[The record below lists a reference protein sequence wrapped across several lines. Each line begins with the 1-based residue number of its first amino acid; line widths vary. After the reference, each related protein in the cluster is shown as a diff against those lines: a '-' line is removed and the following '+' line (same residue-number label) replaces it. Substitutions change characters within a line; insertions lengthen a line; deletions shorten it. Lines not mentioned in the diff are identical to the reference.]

1 MNRSRHLAPHEREGG
16 NRMRRLGR
24 RFAITASIAALLA
37 ASVAAPR
44 ASGAVNYSPLYWELL
59 DRYASVELSVEYTG
73 APFRG
78 VYYGN
83 PAAPPEE
90 CEEACGQMM
99 PAIHILNPDG
109 SLGTSGWLKDPAAP
123 DGWREVTSTDCQA
136 VGMFDSDHPNWWV
149 CWGVGYL

>member
-1 MNRSRHLAPHEREGG
+1 
-16 NRMRRLGR
+16 MRRLLR
-24 RFAITASIAALLA
+24 KIALAASIAAVVAASLA
-37 ASVAAPR
+37 APPASAA
-44 ASGAVNYSPLYWELL
+44 VTYSPLYWKLL

-83 PAAPPEE
+83 PAATPEE
-90 CEEACGQMM
+90 CEEACGDM
-99 PAIHILNPDG
+99 IEVYILRPDG
-109 SLGTSGWLKDPAAP
+109 SLSTTAWIEDPAAS

-136 VGMFDSDHPNWWV
+136 VGMFDFGHPNWWA

>member
-1 MNRSRHLAPHEREGG
+1 MSQLRRKLA
-16 NRMRRLGR
+16 
-24 RFAITASIAALLA
+24 IAAAIAASLA
-37 ASVAAPR
+37 ASVAAPA
-44 ASGAVNYSPLYWELL
+44 ASAAVNYSALYWELL

-83 PAAPPEE
+83 PGAPPEE
-90 CEEACGQMM
+90 CEEACGDMI
-99 PAIHILNPDG
+99 AVYILRPDG
-109 SLGTSGWLKDPAAP
+109 SFSTTAWIEDPAAP

-136 VGMFDSDHPNWWV
+136 VRMLDFGHPNWWA